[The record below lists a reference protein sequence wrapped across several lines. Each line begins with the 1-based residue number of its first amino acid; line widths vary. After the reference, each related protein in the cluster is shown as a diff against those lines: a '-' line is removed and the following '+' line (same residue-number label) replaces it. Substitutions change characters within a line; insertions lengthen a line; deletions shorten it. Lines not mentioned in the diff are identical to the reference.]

1 MRNPEPSTTQGQ
13 HRTQKYLVCF
23 CPECWR
29 FQDFRRNQDDVR
41 DWTFMKETISRVE
54 KIGQSHY
61 SKGLKDPVTGL
72 DMQKVVDYYL
82 KYNMAPDPDTFDPV
96 IVPQSAKCL
105 NSKMVKHCALTNV
118 NSDRGFES
126 RPG

>member
-29 FQDFRRNQDDVR
+29 FQDFRHNQDDVR
-41 DWTFMKETISRVE
+41 DWTFMMETISRVE

-82 KYNMAPDPDTFDPV
+82 KYNMAPDPDTFQSELV
-96 IVPQSAKCL
+96 KTVPTEQLKVLQVWFNEILAKGEPL
-105 NSKMVKHCALTNV
+105 SKVT
-118 NSDRGFES
+118 E
-126 RPG
+126 